1 MPFNAEVQLHRK
13 CVFARSNRDMK
24 GGAGAAAGTGGAND
38 SDLSMELTRF
48 RSTAEL
54 PLIPDQKQTKSLPQV

>member
-13 CVFARSNRDMK
+13 CVSARSNRDMK
-24 GGAGAAAGTGGAND
+24 SGAGAAAGTGGAND
-38 SDLSMELTRF
+38 SDQQELTRF